1 MSEISKLGRTVLVH
15 LLKFGQVDDDGK
27 WHGGEVQLE
36 DISFFISTKIPHNC
50 PLS

>member
-36 DISFFISTKIPHNC
+36 DISFFIFLYNPYIYG
-50 PLS
+50 